1 MNYIVRST
9 AQGAASTGEEPSSPG
24 PVIVLERRSCD
35 VAVPSVEVHRQ
46 SLPPTIDRIVT
57 PGSKKPEHT
66 DIEVAVKREPVTEG
80 DSSTPSPRNIY
91 FFKRMVDGRPHFDAL
106 QEIDSGRT
114 QLSDEQANTEYA
126 LWETEQGD
134 FIYKQSGTDFRVLK
148 CIGNAE
154 YRGEEGDAQV
164 KHKFATKTLGFI
176 AIRGPDSSLDVLKL
190 AVSGTSFIPLR
201 ESKDNFLYHARW
213 HRRVKRIARHLGLN
227 LRTFYDGAGKPM
239 TADNCGN
246 WRAGHIEKKLATYMV
261 YAMVFAHDI
270 KPADSHDISLKDLN
284 RLRKRLRYQGLAP
297 HYEIHISRA
306 PCGTPQRPGQCIP
319 FENNLILDGSVP
331 HRPRTRP
338 VNKELS
344 ALHSQEYLAVSSLS
358 SDYDSEEEDL
368 LVHLAEAEGR
378 KDDIVYDGFEIAE
391 DEPRN
396 YDACAADDDE
406 AETTDTDSS
415 PLPQQHIPPEVATK
429 FGENLRAKFTRKE
442 KHTTGS
448 TPETTESTESV
459 EEIERELSYVDLDRP
474 PSQSQYWEAPATAST
489 DVARPSRR
497 GASKADS
504 KMRRSLKVKKRR
516 AKALGKKH
524 SGNTQTQNAVLLGC
538 WLTACWT
545 RGLCFCGSPGG
556 DTRLKSA
563 DWLMQLAD

>member
-9 AQGAASTGEEPSSPG
+9 AQGAASTGEQRSSSG

-80 DSSTPSPRNIY
+80 DSSTQSPRNIY

-114 QLSDEQANTEYA
+114 QLSDEQASTEYA

-164 KHKFATKTLGFI
+164 KHKFATKTSGFI
-176 AIRGPDSSLDVLKL
+176 AIRGSDSSLDVLKL

-213 HRRVKRIARHLGLN
+213 HRRVKRMARHLGLN

-331 HRPRTRP
+331 HRPRTRR

-358 SDYDSEEEDL
+358 CDYDSEEEDL

-391 DEPRN
+391 DEPRTC
-396 YDACAADDDE
+396 DACAADDDE

-442 KHTTGS
+442 KHTTES

-489 DVARPSRR
+489 DVARPVRR

-524 SGNTQTQNAVLLGC
+524 SGGSVFAARLGAI
-538 WLTACWT
+538 L
-545 RGLCFCGSPGG
+545 GSSQRIG
-556 DTRLKSA
+556 
-563 DWLMQLAD
+563 

>member
-9 AQGAASTGEEPSSPG
+9 AQGAASTEVGRGSSG
-24 PVIVLERRSCD
+24 PAIILERRSCD
-35 VAVPSVEVHRQ
+35 IAVPSVEAHRQ
-46 SLPPTIDRIVT
+46 SLPPT
-57 PGSKKPEHT
+57 PGRMCAQGSEKPEQNDVDT
-66 DIEVAVKREPVTEG
+66 AVKREPVPDDNSFPQT
-80 DSSTPSPRNIY
+80 PRNIY
-91 FFKRMVDGRPHFDAL
+91 FFKRMVEGRPHFDAL
-106 QEIDSGRT
+106 QEVDPGKTR
-114 QLSDEQANTEYA
+114 LSDEQAKTEFA
-126 LWETEQGD
+126 LWETGEGK
-134 FIYKQSGTDFRVLK
+134 FIYRQSGIDFRVLK
-148 CIGNAE
+148 CIGNVE
-154 YRGEEGDAQV
+154 YRGEEGDNQV

-176 AIRGPDSSLDVLKL
+176 AIRGTDYSLDVLKL

-213 HRRVKRIARHLGLN
+213 HRRVKRMARHLGLN

-239 TADNCGN
+239 TAKNCGN

-270 KPADSHDISLKDLN
+270 KPVDSHDISLKDLS
-284 RLRKRLRYQGLAP
+284 RLRKRLRYQGLTP

-319 FENNLILDGSVP
+319 
-331 HRPRTRP
+331 TRP
-338 VNKELS
+338 VNKDLS

-391 DEPRN
+391 DEPRT
-396 YDACAADDDE
+396 YDARTAIDDE
-406 AETTDTDSS
+406 IETTTTDSS
-415 PLPQQHIPPEVATK
+415 PLPQQCIPPEVATK

-442 KHTTGS
+442 KHTT
-448 TPETTESTESV
+448 EMTTEPAESTENV
-459 EEIERELSYVDLDRP
+459 EEIERELSYVDLDRA
-474 PSQSQYWEAPATAST
+474 PSQSQYWEAPAAAAT
-489 DVARPSRR
+489 DAVPLVRR
-497 GASKADS
+497 GAPRTDS
-504 KMRRSLKVKKRR
+504 KRTRSLKVKKRR
-516 AKALGKKH
+516 AKALGKKRP
-524 SGNTQTQNAVLLGC
+524 GKTQTQNAILLGC

-556 DTRLKSA
+556 DARLESA

>member
-524 SGNTQTQNAVLLGC
+524 SGGSVFAARLGAI
-538 WLTACWT
+538 L
-545 RGLCFCGSPGG
+545 GSSQRIG
-556 DTRLKSA
+556 
-563 DWLMQLAD
+563 

>member
-9 AQGAASTGEEPSSPG
+9 AQGAASTGEERSSPG

-46 SLPPTIDRIVT
+46 SLPPTIDRIVN

-66 DIEVAVKREPVTEG
+66 DIEVAVKRELVTEG
-80 DSSTPSPRNIY
+80 DSSTQSPRNIY

-106 QEIDSGRT
+106 QEIGSGQT

-176 AIRGPDSSLDVLKL
+176 AIRGSDSSLDVLKL

-201 ESKDNFLYHARW
+201 ESKDNFLYHVRW
-213 HRRVKRIARHLGLN
+213 HRRVKRMARHLGLN

-246 WRAGHIEKKLATYMV
+246 WRAGHIEKKLTTYMV

-284 RLRKRLRYQGLAP
+284 RLRQRLRYQGLAP

-319 FENNLILDGSVP
+319 
-331 HRPRTRP
+331 PRTRP

-358 SDYDSEEEDL
+358 SDYDSEKEDL

-391 DEPRN
+391 DEPRT

-415 PLPQQHIPPEVATK
+415 PLPQRHIPPEVATK

-442 KHTTGS
+442 KHTTES

-489 DVARPSRR
+489 DVARPVRR

>member
-9 AQGAASTGEEPSSPG
+9 AQGAASTGEERSSPG

-66 DIEVAVKREPVTEG
+66 DIEVAVKREPITEG
-80 DSSTPSPRNIY
+80 DSSTQSPRNIY

-106 QEIDSGRT
+106 QEIGSGRT

-176 AIRGPDSSLDVLKL
+176 AIRGSDSSLDVLKL

-213 HRRVKRIARHLGLN
+213 HRRVKRMARHLGLN

-246 WRAGHIEKKLATYMV
+246 WRAGHIEKKLATFMV
-261 YAMVFAHDI
+261 YAMVFAHGI

-284 RLRKRLRYQGLAP
+284 RLRQRLRYQGLAP

-306 PCGTPQRPGQCIP
+306 PCGTPRRPGQCIP
-319 FENNLILDGSVP
+319 
-331 HRPRTRP
+331 TRP

-391 DEPRN
+391 DEPRT

-406 AETTDTDSS
+406 AETTDSDSS

-442 KHTTGS
+442 KHTTES

-489 DVARPSRR
+489 DVARPVRR

>member
-9 AQGAASTGEEPSSPG
+9 AQGAASTGRERSSPD
-24 PVIVLERRSCD
+24 PAIVLERRSCD
-35 VAVPSVEVHRQ
+35 VAVPSVEAHRQ

-57 PGSKKPEHT
+57 PGLKKPEQNG
-66 DIEVAVKREPVTEG
+66 IETAVKREPVT
-80 DSSTPSPRNIY
+80 DDDFFPQPPRNIY

-106 QEIDSGRT
+106 QEVAPGRT

-126 LWETEQGD
+126 LWETEEGD
-134 FIYKQSGTDFRVLK
+134 FIYRQAGTDFRLLR
-148 CIGNAE
+148 CIGNVE
-154 YRGEEGDAQV
+154 YRGEEGDTQV

-176 AIRGPDSSLDVLKL
+176 AIRGADSSLDVLKL

-213 HRRVKRIARHLGLN
+213 HKRVKRLARHLGLN

-239 TADNCGN
+239 TAENCGN

-261 YAMVFAHDI
+261 YAMVIAHDI
-270 KPADSHDISLKDLN
+270 EPADSHDISLKDLS
-284 RLRKRLRYQGLAP
+284 RLRKRLRDQGLAP

-331 HRPRTRP
+331 HRPRARP
-338 VNKELS
+338 VNKQLS
-344 ALHSQEYLAVSSLS
+344 ALHSQEYLAVSSLA

-391 DEPRN
+391 DEPRT
-396 YDACAADDDE
+396 YDARAANGDAVDS
-406 AETTDTDSS
+406 ADTGSS
-415 PLPQQHIPPEVATK
+415 PLAQQHIPPEVATK

-442 KHTTGS
+442 KRAIETTA
-448 TPETTESTESV
+448 EITESTESV
-459 EEIERELSYVDLDRP
+459 EEIERELSYVDLGRP
-474 PSQSQYWEAPATAST
+474 PSQSQYWEAPASATTDAVPPVRRAS
-489 DVARPSRR
+489 
-497 GASKADS
+497 SKVDS
-504 KMRRSLKVKKRR
+504 KKRRARKLEKRR
-516 AKALGKKH
+516 AKALGKR
-524 SGNTQTQNAVLLGC
+524 N
-538 WLTACWT
+538 
-545 RGLCFCGSPGG
+545 PG
-556 DTRLKSA
+556 DSVFATRLGAMLGSS
-563 DWLMQLAD
+563 QRIG

>member
-9 AQGAASTGEEPSSPG
+9 AQGAASTGEERSSPG

-57 PGSKKPEHT
+57 PSSKKPEHT

-80 DSSTPSPRNIY
+80 DSSTQLPRNIY

-106 QEIDSGRT
+106 QEIGSGRT

-134 FIYKQSGTDFRVLK
+134 FIYKQSGADFRVLK

-154 YRGEEGDAQV
+154 YWGEEGDAQV

-176 AIRGPDSSLDVLKL
+176 AIRGSDSSLDVLKL

-213 HRRVKRIARHLGLN
+213 HRRVKRMARQLGLN

-246 WRAGHIEKKLATYMV
+246 WRAGHIEKKLAAYIV

-344 ALHSQEYLAVSSLS
+344 ALQSQEYLAVSSLS

-391 DEPRN
+391 DEPRT

-429 FGENLRAKFTRKE
+429 FGKNLRAKFTRKE
-442 KHTTGS
+442 KHTTES
-448 TPETTESTESV
+448 TPETTESTEIV
-459 EEIERELSYVDLDRP
+459 EETERELSYVDLDRP

-489 DVARPSRR
+489 DVARPVRR

-516 AKALGKKH
+516 AKALGKKR
-524 SGNTQTQNAVLLGC
+524 SGGSVFAARLGAI
-538 WLTACWT
+538 L
-545 RGLCFCGSPGG
+545 GSSQRIG
-556 DTRLKSA
+556 
-563 DWLMQLAD
+563 

>member
-1 MNYIVRST
+1 
-9 AQGAASTGEEPSSPG
+9 
-24 PVIVLERRSCD
+24 
-35 VAVPSVEVHRQ
+35 
-46 SLPPTIDRIVT
+46 
-57 PGSKKPEHT
+57 
-66 DIEVAVKREPVTEG
+66 
-80 DSSTPSPRNIY
+80 IY

-106 QEIDSGRT
+106 QEIGSGRR

-134 FIYKQSGTDFRVLK
+134 FIYKQSGTDFRGLK

-176 AIRGPDSSLDVLKL
+176 AIRGTDSSLDVLKL

-213 HRRVKRIARHLGLN
+213 HRRVKRMARHLGLN

-319 FENNLILDGSVP
+319 FV
-331 HRPRTRP
+331 
-338 VNKELS
+338 
-344 ALHSQEYLAVSSLS
+344 
-358 SDYDSEEEDL
+358 
-368 LVHLAEAEGR
+368 R
-378 KDDIVYDGFEIAE
+378 KLGQ
-391 DEPRN
+391 
-396 YDACAADDDE
+396 AAG
-406 AETTDTDSS
+406 
-415 PLPQQHIPPEVATK
+415 I
-429 FGENLRAKFTRKE
+429 KFT
-442 KHTTGS
+442 
-448 TPETTESTESV
+448 V
-459 EEIERELSYVDLDRP
+459 
-474 PSQSQYWEAPATAST
+474 
-489 DVARPSRR
+489 
-497 GASKADS
+497 
-504 KMRRSLKVKKRR
+504 
-516 AKALGKKH
+516 H
-524 SGNTQTQNAVLLGC
+524 S
-538 WLTACWT
+538 
-545 RGLCFCGSPGG
+545 
-556 DTRLKSA
+556 
-563 DWLMQLAD
+563 

>member
-9 AQGAASTGEEPSSPG
+9 AQGAACTGEERSSPG

-57 PGSKKPEHT
+57 PGSKKPGHT

-80 DSSTPSPRNIY
+80 DSSTQSPRNIY

-106 QEIDSGRT
+106 QEIGSGRR

-134 FIYKQSGTDFRVLK
+134 FIYKQSGTNFRVLK

-176 AIRGPDSSLDVLKL
+176 AIRGTDSSLDVLKL

-213 HRRVKRIARHLGLN
+213 HRRVKRMARHLGLN

-284 RLRKRLRYQGLAP
+284 QLRKRLRYQGLAP

-319 FENNLILDGSVP
+319 
-331 HRPRTRP
+331 PRTRRA
-338 VNKELS
+338 NKELS
-344 ALHSQEYLAVSSLS
+344 ALHSQEYLVVSSLS

-391 DEPRN
+391 DEPRT

-406 AETTDTDSS
+406 AEATDTDSS

-442 KHTTGS
+442 KHTTES
-448 TPETTESTESV
+448 TSETTESTESV
-459 EEIERELSYVDLDRP
+459 EETERELSYVDLDRP

-489 DVARPSRR
+489 DVARPVRR